1 METFTEQE
9 LIETK
14 ALQRII
20 ANPEYTVT
28 FLTTAAESGNRLTDM
43 EIELRPGG
51 GNGLHKHL
59 NFTETFIPIEGALE
73 VQIGKNKL
81 LLEPGEQYTVPIGM
95 PHNFANP
102 GSKPIRFRVVIE
114 PGHKGFEYSLRMLYG
129 LANDGRA
136 EIRTWDDLLRAS
148 VILMISD
155 MRLSGT
161 KALIN
166 PFLPFLYRLAR
177 EKGYDL
183 DMIKKYCI

>member
-1 METFTEQE
+1 METFTAQE

-14 ALQRII
+14 ALQRVIS
-20 ANPEYTVT
+20 NPEYTVT

-102 GSKPIRFRVVIE
+102 GRKPIRFRVVIE
-114 PGHKGFEYSLRMLYG
+114 PGHQGFEYSLRMLYG

-136 EIRTWDDLLRAS
+136 EIKTWDDLLRAS

-155 MRLSGT
+155 MRLSG
-161 KALIN
+161 KQALIN
-166 PFLPFLYRLAR
+166 PFLPFLYRFAR
-177 EKGYDL
+177 RKGYDL

>member
-14 ALQRII
+14 TLQRVI

-73 VQIGKNKL
+73 VQIGRNRL
-81 LLEPGEQYTVPIGM
+81 LLEPGEQFTVPVGM

-102 GSKPIRFRVVIE
+102 GRRPIRFRVVIE
-114 PGHKGFEYSLRMLYG
+114 PGHEGFEYSLRMLYG

-136 EIRTWDDLLRAS
+136 GIRTWKDLLCAS

-155 MRLSGT
+155 MRLSG
-161 KALIN
+161 KQALVN
-166 PFLPFLYRLAR
+166 PLLPLLYRLAR
-177 EKGYDL
+177 RKGYDL
-183 DMIKKYCI
+183 AMIKKYCI

>member
-1 METFTEQE
+1 METFTAQE

-14 ALQRII
+14 AMQRVI

-43 EIELRPGG
+43 EIELMPGG

-73 VQIGKNKL
+73 VQVGRDKL
-81 LLEPGEQYTVPIGM
+81 LLEPGEQYTIPIGM

-102 GSKPIRFRVVIE
+102 GHKPIRFRVVIK
-114 PGHKGFEYSLRMLYG
+114 PGHEGFEYSLRMLYG
-129 LANDGRA
+129 LANEGRA
-136 EIRTWDDLLRAS
+136 EIKTWDDLLRAS

-155 MRLSGT
+155 MRLSG
-161 KALIN
+161 KQALIN
-166 PFLPFLYRLAR
+166 PFLPLLYRLAR
-177 EKGYDL
+177 RKGYDL
-183 DMIKKYCI
+183 EMIRKYCI